1 LTGFTLLA
9 CSIGVL
15 IFSLRTNR
23 IGTNHHYNK
32 PQLLIFIILGV
43 IASVAILS
51 GFTLLACSIGVLIF
65 SLRTNRIGTNHHY
78 NKPQLLIFIIL
89 GVIASVAILLGNI
102 VI

>member
-32 PQLLIFIILGV
+32 PQLLIFIM
-43 IASVAILS
+43 
-51 GFTLLACSIGVLIF
+51 VLP
-65 SLRTNRIGTNHHY
+65 RI
-78 NKPQLLIFIIL
+78 
-89 GVIASVAILLGNI
+89 
-102 VI
+102 